1 MQAAGDSTDVFVQ
14 GYRLW
19 PQFGFDAPVPLRELS
34 KIPDEIVLKA
44 AGVPIPPAGSTRI
57 PQETVLRGLR
67 ARVKNLTIQQLISTR
82 EGERWWDKNGSDVTL
97 TLDLKDKNS
106 LGYRRFQESKKRLA
120 RLKERNKSRAFF
132 EDAESREADCGR
144 DEDGRFGNDND
155 CQGGAGTAVAA
166 PGDAWK
172 ESPSKKESWTAED
185 LKSSSPIAGGEKM
198 RSVVFKNPAK
208 IAAGL
213 DGGILPEGSTI
224 DDLVAIGGGAV
235 RDADLQV
242 SGTSKYDI
250 EMSLDAPA
258 DPAEPDGWRVTS
270 SVSVFREDDDGGFFV
285 DYSLLDIDPPQE
297 IQDVGRLLTDPF
309 QPPDE
314 ETIRQVTSVM
324 MQRMTESL
332 AAAQKLG
339 AVAVQTLA
347 IGSSSRRDKFKGYR
361 LWPQFGFDGPIPPRA
376 LSRLE
381 EDVDAAGLSPEAMNK
396 WNSGEPLT
404 VQDVIATR
412 EGKRWWDENGAATE
426 MRLDF
431 SDTASR
437 GYQRFKK
444 MLDRLPR
451 LRDRN
456 KSRDWVGWIDDLE
469 SRDADCGRDES
480 GRFGPRNQCQEEGD
494 SQPAASVRVS
504 GDVSK
509 SLDTLKIDQSDV
521 VRLAGAEG
529 GSVFMRPA
537 PDMATNFSGAS
548 MPVLVSWEKP
558 LGGIDYGLSG
568 SSAVG
573 TNSDGEPVLYH
584 STITVE
590 PGAADTPAKKHA
602 AARAFYEVMAK
613 SLEEARKSGFSE
625 VRFNAAGSKSDKSWK
640 GYTIWPRMGFD
651 APIPGDIREKLP
663 DSLSHAKSLL
673 DLHATR
679 EGTEW
684 WANNGRE
691 VDISFRLGD
700 PGSPQAKIMARW
712 LKKFGTSRRD
722 MPLGAGDGWL
732 SPADL
737 ARFDELWEEIWD
749 EGDLDEY
756 EWVEKRSADCGRTD
770 DGKFGRDNKCQ
781 EDAGPS
787 DKKPVGKKS
796 YHEAATPLDVKRIR
810 ESVSRGDIEAAS
822 KNIKLLMEAMPPSAV
837 AREFGFTSFD
847 ADGSFDKSAKK
858 QGGIIGFL
866 RGDPAESASRHLAK
880 LMVASQHA
888 PELKSASIN
897 FMPYRTWLDDLADQ
911 AGIKSLA
918 KRMKLFAMTSGVK
931 ASCDLTTG
939 ELRVIEDR
947 AGDEKSLSQAYERG
961 WFSTDDPSHYVL
973 HEYAHRLQHDVLASW
988 AGGSD
993 KVKIEDIGRLRQ
1005 QALDV
1010 ISDIANNRY
1019 FRADLSQP
1027 QPPAD
1032 ASSDMLSRAMDISQY
1047 GMTDPLEFLAEYW
1060 TGVTL
1065 GYVRNDE
1072 QFDEVFRACDLAPP
1086 KKSESAPARY
1096 GDGHVADRLRGKRK
1110 ERK

>member
-1 MQAAGDSTDVFVQ
+1 
-14 GYRLW
+14 
-19 PQFGFDAPVPLRELS
+19 
-34 KIPDEIVLKA
+34 
-44 AGVPIPPAGSTRI
+44 
-57 PQETVLRGLR
+57 
-67 ARVKNLTIQQLISTR
+67 
-82 EGERWWDKNGSDVTL
+82 
-97 TLDLKDKNS
+97 
-106 LGYRRFQESKKRLA
+106 
-120 RLKERNKSRAFF
+120 
-132 EDAESREADCGR
+132 
-144 DEDGRFGNDND
+144 
-155 CQGGAGTAVAA
+155 
-166 PGDAWK
+166 
-172 ESPSKKESWTAED
+172 
-185 LKSSSPIAGGEKM
+185 
-198 RSVVFKNPAK
+198 
-208 IAAGL
+208 
-213 DGGILPEGSTI
+213 
-224 DDLVAIGGGAV
+224 
-235 RDADLQV
+235 
-242 SGTSKYDI
+242 
-250 EMSLDAPA
+250 
-258 DPAEPDGWRVTS
+258 
-270 SVSVFREDDDGGFFV
+270 
-285 DYSLLDIDPPQE
+285 
-297 IQDVGRLLTDPF
+297 
-309 QPPDE
+309 
-314 ETIRQVTSVM
+314 
-324 MQRMTESL
+324 
-332 AAAQKLG
+332 
-339 AVAVQTLA
+339 
-347 IGSSSRRDKFKGYR
+347 
-361 LWPQFGFDGPIPPRA
+361 
-376 LSRLE
+376 
-381 EDVDAAGLSPEAMNK
+381 
-396 WNSGEPLT
+396 
-404 VQDVIATR
+404 
-412 EGKRWWDENGAATE
+412 
-426 MRLDF
+426 
-431 SDTASR
+431 
-437 GYQRFKK
+437 
-444 MLDRLPR
+444 
-451 LRDRN
+451 
-456 KSRDWVGWIDDLE
+456 
-469 SRDADCGRDES
+469 
-480 GRFGPRNQCQEEGD
+480 
-494 SQPAASVRVS
+494 
-504 GDVSK
+504 
-509 SLDTLKIDQSDV
+509 
-521 VRLAGAEG
+521 
-529 GSVFMRPA
+529 
-537 PDMATNFSGAS
+537 
-548 MPVLVSWEKP
+548 
-558 LGGIDYGLSG
+558 
-568 SSAVG
+568 
-573 TNSDGEPVLYH
+573 
-584 STITVE
+584 
-590 PGAADTPAKKHA
+590 
-602 AARAFYEVMAK
+602 
-613 SLEEARKSGFSE
+613 
-625 VRFNAAGSKSDKSWK
+625 
-640 GYTIWPRMGFD
+640 
-651 APIPGDIREKLP
+651 
-663 DSLSHAKSLL
+663 
-673 DLHATR
+673 
-679 EGTEW
+679 
-684 WANNGRE
+684 
-691 VDISFRLGD
+691 
-700 PGSPQAKIMARW
+700 MARW